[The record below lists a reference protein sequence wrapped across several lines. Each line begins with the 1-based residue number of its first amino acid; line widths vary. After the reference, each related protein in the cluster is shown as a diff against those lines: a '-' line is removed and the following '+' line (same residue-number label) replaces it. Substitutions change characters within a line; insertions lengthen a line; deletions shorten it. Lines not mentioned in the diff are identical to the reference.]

1 MSKEASPSR
10 DWTLLTSH
18 GRVLLLIARN
28 PDLRIRDV
36 AASAEVT
43 ERRAQTIVND
53 LETAGYLTRRREGRR
68 NIYEVQANQPFRHQA
83 EQGHNVA
90 ELIDV
95 FKNRD

>member
-1 MSKEASPSR
+1 MSKEASPGR

-28 PDLRIRDV
+28 PDVRIRDV

-68 NIYEVQANQPFRHQA
+68 NIYEVQADQPFRHHA

-95 FKNRD
+95 FKERD